1 MAGIS
6 TMVRINMPAGIKR
19 ICLQRKALT
28 PFDRRSGD
36 IFKRQDAAS
45 TIESGN
51 PMKGGFTLIELV
63 ISLAVLAFTL
73 LGVGNILMSS
83 ARSSIMA
90 NKTTLA
96 CNLCQ
101 AKIEGLKSLSYNS
114 LSDSQENNIDEEGN
128 SGGCFNRTVTATA
141 GPIPNT
147 KLITVTT
154 VWTDLSGTRT
164 VSLRT
169 MFANL

>member
-1 MAGIS
+1 MIAGIS
-6 TMVRINMPAGIKR
+6 MMARINIPAGIKR
-19 ICLQRKALT
+19 ICLQRKTLT
-28 PFDRRSGD
+28 PFDRCSG
-36 IFKRQDAAS
+36 K
-45 TIESGN
+45 SGN
-51 PMKGGFTLIELV
+51 PMKGGFSLIELLV
-63 ISLAVLAFTL
+63 SLAILAFTL

-114 LSDSQENNIDEEGN
+114 LSDSQENYIDGEGN

-154 VWTDLSGTRT
+154 VWTDLTGTRT